1 MGPTI
6 GSHPAVL
13 DTMLATLKMETE
25 RRQQI
30 ERLLSEARQRSP
42 DERDAFLTQ
51 ACGSDETMRQTI
63 GALLDA
69 GETQILTPNIAP
81 GQAVGRY
88 RILSLLGSGGMGD
101 VWLAE
106 DSMLDRKVA
115 VKLLPPRLT
124 RDGDSLQRFL
134 REAKAASALNHPNIL
149 TVYEIGKAGEL
160 QFIATE
166 FIDGITLRQK
176 LEAGPIPFPEILE
189 IIRQVSPAL
198 ETAHS
203 AGIVHRDIK
212 PENIMIRPDGLT
224 KVLDFELARFTE
236 RRPYD

>member
-1 MGPTI
+1 
-6 GSHPAVL
+6 
-13 DTMLATLKMETE
+13 
-25 RRQQI
+25 
-30 ERLLSEARQRSP
+30 
-42 DERDAFLTQ
+42 
-51 ACGSDETMRQTI
+51 
-63 GALLDA
+63 
-69 GETQILTPNIAP
+69 
-81 GQAVGRY
+81 
-88 RILSLLGSGGMGD
+88 MGD

-115 VKLLPPRLT
+115 VKLLHPRLT

-166 FIDGITLRQK
+166 FIDGITLREK
-176 LEAGPIPFPEILE
+176 LEAGPIPFPETLE
-189 IIRQVSPAL
+189 IIRQVSAAL

-203 AGIVHRDIK
+203 AGIIHRDIK

-224 KVLDFELARFTE
+224 KCWISDSPVLPNAVPTAAACRRGARLSRP
-236 RRPYD
+236 RRAL